1 MLGCL
6 LYWVYQVNLK
16 LWDLIFQRKVNLKS
30 IMSKNLIF
38 SATYDEKDNIEELI
52 EKINKYSLNSDIL
65 IIDDNSPD
73 GTGNILNELK
83 KKNSNLEFIIR
94 ENKFGLDTAHKYA
107 YEYAI
112 KNGYEKLITM
122 DADLSHDPQEISKF
136 INLLDKHEFVIGSRY
151 SKGGNCEMPF
161 FRLILSIIGNKLI
174 KFCMKLKCS
183 EFTTSYRGFNL
194 KKLQQF
200 HLNQV
205 KSKGYSFFMETI
217 FRINQKKFEIYETP
231 INFKNRS
238 RGESKIP
245 KIEIFRTLKNLF
257 LLVIFDK

>member
-1 MLGCL
+1 
-6 LYWVYQVNLK
+6 
-16 LWDLIFQRKVNLKS
+16 
-30 IMSKNLIF
+30 MSKILIF
-38 SATYDEKDNIEELI
+38 SATYNEKDNIKELI
-52 EKINKYSLNSDIL
+52 EKINKYSLNSTIL

-73 GTGNILNELK
+73 DTGNELNKLK
-83 KKNSNLEFIIR
+83 EKNSNLEFIIR
-94 ENKFGLDTAHKYA
+94 EGKLGLDTAHKYA

-122 DADLSHDPQEISKF
+122 DADLSHDPKEIPTF
-136 INLLDKHEFVIGSRY
+136 INLLDKHDFVIGSRY

-161 FRLILSIIGNKLI
+161 IRLMLSIIGNNII
-174 KFCMKLKCS
+174 KFCMRLECS

-194 KKLQQF
+194 KKLQEF
-200 HLNQV
+200 HLNQI

-217 FRINQKKFEIYETP
+217 FRLNQKKYRIHETP

-238 RGESKIP
+238 RGQSKIP

-257 LLVIFDK
+257 LLILFDK